1 MVLEKFKQE
10 GPMDEEKKE
19 EKKVGL
25 TEQPPNK
32 FLSAEEFWEQ
42 LAEEKGLNNYRR
54 AAQIPADEFWA
65 RFQ

>member
-1 MVLEKFKQE
+1 
-10 GPMDEEKKE
+10 MDEEKKE

-25 TEQPPNK
+25 TKQPPYK

-42 LAEEKGLNNYRR
+42 LAEEKGLNNYRK

-65 RFQ
+65 QFQ